1 MKVVLM
7 IVGMVALGS
16 VAVILFREVVD
27 SIDEMERE
35 NEECG
40 DCQHRDC
47 CNEDCNHCPCTNCPV
62 GCSSFGNPDTDIYD
76 DGEYDDEYDYALDD
90 DFM

>member
-35 NEECG
+35 NE
-40 DCQHRDC
+40 
-47 CNEDCNHCPCTNCPV
+47 
-62 GCSSFGNPDTDIYD
+62 SSDLRTWGT
-76 DGEYDDEYDYALDD
+76 A
-90 DFM
+90 